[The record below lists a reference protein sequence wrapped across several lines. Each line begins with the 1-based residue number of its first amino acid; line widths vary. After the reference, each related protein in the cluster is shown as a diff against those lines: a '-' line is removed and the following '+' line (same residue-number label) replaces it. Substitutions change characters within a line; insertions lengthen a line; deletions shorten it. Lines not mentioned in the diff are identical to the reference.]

1 MSRRDRRCQAAKR
14 AMRSISAEPE
24 RRPARHKG
32 AEYLLLVSGTTAAA
46 LAGLVAEDFLPEPRT
61 CCMQQ
66 GICDLIVWNPQ
77 WLRIALLLVAIG
89 LGALAVRWLKRRR
102 ASRGTLYY
110 LRFQNET
117 NPDYHRA
124 AVAKASGEYL
134 GFRAISAWC
143 DPQEDIVDVRRA
155 VSGIS
160 AEFER
165 AINDDSDDSGYHL
178 APNLMFPVALAVG
191 YEWIPPQGV
200 TLREFS
206 QSNDKVDLQDF
217 QWDLACAS
225 TAGCGLKSKCGGPH
239 FDPSDTSA
247 FRVVA
252 DTERR
257 DEGVADS
264 EVPTVWL
271 EFRLTDRDYT
281 ISAQAMKSPL
291 KDAAAVSRVVHVA
304 GPHGDEGVEP
314 DYLLLKYGI
323 APDVEASGLAVRQIA
338 EGAAYW
344 LGQTLRDFPKAT
356 VFIAAATPKTVS
368 LAIGYLLT
376 QPPLTTP
383 ASHPWRR
390 IVPMCHF
397 GYEPYPQLRP
407 MWVRHDQADPREL
420 IARNSTGGGSQ
431 DSLATGAAPGP
442 LQALLRK
449 FKRWG

>member
-1 MSRRDRRCQAAKR
+1 
-14 AMRSISAEPE
+14 MRSISAEPE

-46 LAGLVAEDFLPEPRT
+46 LAGLVAEDFLPQPRT
-61 CCMQQ
+61 CCLQ
-66 GICDLIVWNPQ
+66 GIGDLIVWNPQ
-77 WLRIALLLVAIG
+77 WLRIVLLVAAIG
-89 LGALAVRWLKRRR
+89 LAALAVHWLKRRR

-143 DPQEDIVDVRRA
+143 DPEEDIVDVRRA

-165 AINDDSDDSGYHL
+165 AINDDSDDSGYHV

-191 YEWIPPQGV
+191 YDWIPPQGV

-206 QSNDKVDLQDF
+206 LGKDKVDLQDF
-217 QWDLACAS
+217 QWDLACAG
-225 TAGCGLKSKCGGPH
+225 TAGCGLKNKCGGPH
-239 FDPSDTSA
+239 FDPNDTSA

-257 DEGVADS
+257 DEGVADW

-271 EFRLTDRDYT
+271 EFRLTDRDYAT
-281 ISAQAMKSPL
+281 QAMASRHKT
-291 KDAAAVSRVVHVA
+291 AAAVSRVVHVA
-304 GPHGDEGVEP
+304 GPHGAEGVEP
-314 DYLLLKYGI
+314 DYLRLKYGI

-356 VFIAAATPKTVS
+356 VFVAAATPKTVS

-376 QPPLTTP
+376 QPPLASP

-390 IVPMCHF
+390 IVPMCYF
-397 GYEPYPQLRP
+397 DYEPHPQLRP
-407 MWVRHDQADPREL
+407 MWVRHDQTDPRDL
-420 IARNSTGGGSQ
+420 IARTSIGGGNE
-431 DSLATGAAPGP
+431 DTLATGAVPG
-442 LQALLRK
+442 LFQALLKK
-449 FKRWG
+449 FK